1 MLTDHYI
8 DQRKRGRLATEAARI
23 ARYKAAL
30 ETALQCIE
38 EGRIS
43 KALVTIRGALGR

>member
-1 MLTDHYI
+1 MLTEIYI
-8 DQRKRGRLATEAARI
+8 EERAHGRTASEAARI